1 MTNREKVS
9 KQISQLLRQRA
20 GHFHLTLDDVSI
32 THLAYGAEFTHA
44 VEAKQVAY
52 QDAERSKFVVMQA
65 EQERKAAIIRAEG
78 EAEAAKLVSD
88 AVTKNGTGFIEVQRI
103 DAAREIADTLARSR
117 NITYLP
123 GGQGGNNMLLNL
135 NTAGQ

>member
-1 MTNREKVS
+1 M
-9 KQISQLLRQRA
+9 LRRRA
-20 GHFHLTLDDVSI
+20 GQFHLTLDDVSI

-52 QDAERSKFVVMQA
+52 QDAERSKFIVMKA
-65 EQERKAAIIRAEG
+65 EQEKKAAVIRAEG

-88 AVTKNGTGFIEVQRI
+88 AVAKNGSGFIEVQRI
-103 DAAREIADTLARSR
+103 DAAKEIADVLARSR

-123 GGQGGNNMLLNL
+123 NSGENGGNLLLGL